1 MICKKCNQELPEGTE
16 LCPICGEAAEPE
28 AVTEETIVTGEVAE
42 ETAVTEEATEETVCE
57 EAPAREEVKKPKS
70 KVLSWVVTG
79 LILVAVIAVLAI
91 SSLRGEG
98 KKLFASSDDVTCK
111 GSYVVEDAV
120 AVEKADTVVAT
131 MGDKVL
137 TNGELQLYYQNYI
150 YTFYSQYASYMS
162 YIALDLTQ
170 PLDKQPCDLAEGQTW
185 EQFFLQNAIENWK
198 QYTLLEILAEND
210 GYEVGPQLQAELDTI
225 LPELESYALE
235 NGYESIDSYVQ
246 DNTAINVN
254 AETYLRFNT
263 VYFTCNGYL
272 DTFYVDGY
280 PTQEE
285 IDAYYAENE
294 ATFTENGITK
304 DLGLQSS
311 VRHILVQVDTEAP
324 EEDWNLA
331 LAEAEGI
338 LDEWKTG
345 EATEDSFAALA
356 TKYTDDTASAA
367 TGGLYEGINV
377 DASYVAAF
385 LEWSVDDTR
394 VPGDTGIVKTEYGYH
409 IMYFVEGTPYWS
421 MIVGDQIVA
430 DRIQATLLTGQ
441 AAYPAT
447 VNYKKIALADTSMV

>member
-1 MICKKCNQELPEGTE
+1 MICKKCNQEIPEGVE
-16 LCPICGEAAEPE
+16 ICPICGEPMETETAL
-28 AVTEETIVTGEVAE
+28 EETI
-42 ETAVTEEATEETVCE
+42 ATEETVSDEAVVEEAVSE
-57 EAPAREEVKKPKS
+57 EAPAQEEVKKPKN
-70 KVLSWVVTG
+70 KVLGWILTAV
-79 LILVAVIAVLAI
+79 ILVAVIAVLAI

-111 GSYVVEDAV
+111 GSYVVDDAV
-120 AVEKADTVVAT
+120 AQEKADTVVAT
-131 MGDKVL
+131 MGDKEL

-150 YTFYSQYASYMS
+150 YTFYNQYASYMS
-162 YIALDLTQ
+162 YIALDLSQ
-170 PLDKQPCDLAEGQTW
+170 PLDQQPCDLMEGQTW

-198 QYTLLEILAEND
+198 QFTLLDILAEQD

-225 LPELESYALE
+225 LPDLESYALE
-235 NGYESIDSYVQ
+235 NGYEDIDSYVQ
-246 DNTAINVN
+246 ANTAINVD
-254 AETYLRFNT
+254 AQTYLHFNT

-294 ATFTENGITK
+294 ATFTQNGITK

-311 VRHILVQVDTEAP
+311 VRHILVKVETEAT

-331 LAEAEGI
+331 LSEAEGI
-338 LDEWKTG
+338 LDEWKAG

-356 TKYTDDTASAA
+356 TQYTDDTASAP
-367 TGGLYEGINV
+367 TGGLYQNINV
-377 DASYVAAF
+377 DASYVPAF

-394 VPGDTGIVKTEYGYH
+394 KPGDTGIVKTEYGYH

-430 DRIQATLLTGQ
+430 DRIQATILTGQ

-447 VNYKKIALADTSMV
+447 VNYKKIALADTSMM